1 MALKEPSGRIAILTA
16 TGKNYEFF
24 YDVNSETA
32 WGIRLTSGYNL
43 TTTPS
48 TFTSQHALKTFIE
61 KPSRI
66 KFRHTFLGTD
76 EFYNVTATV
85 QNDVTNPSRQ
95 AVALVEQLILISD
108 VHIELPYAA
117 ETTTVSDNTTL
128 PGCPVDQYN
137 FCMLTVPPA
146 GPTATSIIATTMA
159 QDFFSIPIR
168 YADNY
173 LSAGPIPDGLP
184 ENSYMVEIIAR
195 AYDQVGAFADII
207 TSIRV
212 DPANQQ
218 DVTNIL
224 VNATSETGIVNNLF
238 VGADIKIAPVAKV
251 LGKFLNEEADSAPS
265 DQEIIAT
272 TMATNMSEADRLA
285 MEQQLIAERGEAKVR
300 RTETRAAMLD
310 GFKRIKAPSLEAVQN
325 TAAALSEL
333 TKKQDELSET
343 AQGKEIYTKVEA
355 QTDNL
360 IKTISAYKVVG
371 EKDAILESPK
381 LNITLRKRL
390 TIDMND
396 KPLLEVGGFSSLL
409 MPKSQSIFGD
419 TGNET
424 TFFVATEA
432 LRMTNNPFTWT
443 DTTAGSAQKISSDVV
458 SLRYRNDSGLEVPVQ
473 DNSQMFDIFVDR
485 TNFDTS
491 VNIVRNVTRA
501 WDQSMVIHSV
511 DIENTGSLHIKL
523 EQILNITDMIDYIE
537 EMFANIANNTN
548 DTQTEFAL
556 ELKPVEWYVFVKAN
570 EPPTTTD
577 YDFNCT
583 LPLSDDA
590 LAEMLSYIDAMK
602 YENDTTADR
611 SSYIHEQPDSYTC
624 FFTNNFLSINETTKF
639 YIGIK
644 HLVMNMS
651 EDHPL
656 YWHYYSTEPPTTTP
670 PTTTPKIYTTTCTT
684 FSGDYDKGDIKD
696 WLNSF
701 EKEKRWGGN
710 GGGGGGGG
718 GGDGG
723 GGDGGGGG
731 GGTKIVCTT
740 YPNTKTPKVKKPK
753 TTKPPP
759 EPAYK
764 QAVYRLSI
772 FSAYCIWWDR
782 MVDQWSNEGCEVGP
796 LSSPDRIHC
805 LSSHLTSFA
814 AGFAVP
820 MNTIDLNDSAFTK
833 LDENPIIFCTMVS
846 LMCLYML
853 MCIWARKRDLMDKI
867 MAGSSPL
874 PDNDPRDK
882 YLYEIQVFTGSRK
895 GAGTTAKVS
904 FILTGEKEETSPRFL
919 ADEKRPVLQ
928 SSNIDG
934 FVMAVPK
941 PLGKLTHLRIWHDN
955 MGSNPPWYF
964 SRMQIED
971 LMTGDKYFFVCENW
985 LSLDDDDGL
994 IDRMIPVAGRAELTS
1009 FNYLFWTKTKYSLAD
1024 GHLWFSIFKRP
1035 AKSNFTRIQR
1045 LTCCLSLLFATMCTS
1060 IAFYKSDEGSNP
1072 KEYGV
1077 GPVTITPT
1085 GLYIGIVSGL
1095 ICLPINLLIVA
1106 LFRYSKPFP
1115 KKVEETLAYRFY
1127 SKFLC
1132 FACVQK
1138 KVHGMDEKQEEEE
1151 NNDMVENAKKARARE
1166 KSDLDADAVKVEL
1179 ENELEMLEKGESF
1192 DDGEDNGKNNSDR
1205 SVHPPPDKDMKKPSA
1220 ELNPIPRA
1228 LTLKK
1233 DDKKKKPFRLPY
1245 WGIYIGYVI
1254 SFCTVAVAFWATVEF
1269 GGVFGPKKSLEWLV
1283 SFFIS
1288 CFESIFFSQPIKV
1301 IIIAVIYAVFIKK
1314 PEANDDDNDKQLEP
1328 GEEWLHSHMTEEDL
1342 KNPDKRKEL
1351 EKMKT
1356 SAPLPPELDFL
1367 KTAREERAHEMA
1379 MYSLLKEIAIC
1390 VFFLYF
1396 VLMIAYTNRDPWS
1409 YNQYTTYNNM
1419 FNLGSFSPSY
1429 TVQFDQVN
1437 SIAQFWNWTQN
1448 ALLNSLYY
1456 TDWYNGD
1463 VFSDSSS
1470 LIQDKQTLLVGSAR
1484 LRQLR
1489 TIPYK
1494 CVAPLDYLIE
1504 YCRDDYSSFS
1514 EDKKD
1519 YKLNWDSL
1527 NGSDPT
1533 DIPDSLFSYS
1543 KSSDI
1548 DGYPYWGIFST
1559 YGGGGYVADLGTTMT
1574 DASTVIDTLMKNNW
1588 VDNNTRAIFIE
1599 VNLYN
1604 PNNNLFGICLYVLEF
1619 LQTGGIE
1626 PFERFFIFRLDRYSN
1641 GFMYFVMA
1649 IELITMAFV
1658 IFYTVTEV
1666 KKIRKLK
1673 TEYFKEFWNVWEL
1686 IVLAIAYGLVLVF
1699 IYRSVISVQMMK
1711 KVKENPTTFVN
1722 FFFAIVWDECC
1733 GYFIGILAFM
1743 ETLRFLRLLR
1753 FNKKV
1758 SLFTST
1764 MMYVAKPLLSFG
1776 VVFMSGF
1783 LAFSTTAYFFF
1794 NTYMFDFRTFVST
1807 LETLLSMML
1816 GKFDYEKAWTTT
1828 RVAGPIIFGMFA
1840 LCFNFILVNFFLTIV
1855 IDGFEVVKSDLSKQ
1869 SNDYEVVDHMMKKV
1883 KMLLGIDVPR
1893 KRKTG
1898 YSMDPRL
1905 NIYTY
1910 IEGKTP
1916 DQELCD
1922 ELDGKVQNM
1931 IERCNT
1937 LAEFPEDEDLEK
1949 EIQELKTKKKRK
1961 IVVGQ

>member
-1 MALKEPSGRIAILTA
+1 MG
-16 TGKNYEFF
+16 
-24 YDVNSETA
+24 
-32 WGIRLTSGYNL
+32 
-43 TTTPS
+43 
-48 TFTSQHALKTFIE
+48 
-61 KPSRI
+61 
-66 KFRHTFLGTD
+66 
-76 EFYNVTATV
+76 
-85 QNDVTNPSRQ
+85 
-95 AVALVEQLILISD
+95 
-108 VHIELPYAA
+108 
-117 ETTTVSDNTTL
+117 VS
-128 PGCPVDQYN
+128 PE
-137 FCMLTVPPA
+137 
-146 GPTATSIIATTMA
+146 
-159 QDFFSIPIR
+159 
-168 YADNY
+168 
-173 LSAGPIPDGLP
+173 DG
-184 ENSYMVEIIAR
+184 
-195 AYDQVGAFADII
+195 
-207 TSIRV
+207 
-212 DPANQQ
+212 
-218 DVTNIL
+218 
-224 VNATSETGIVNNLF
+224 TGIS
-238 VGADIKIAPVAKV
+238 VG
-251 LGKFLNEEADSAPS
+251 
-265 DQEIIAT
+265 
-272 TMATNMSEADRLA
+272 
-285 MEQQLIAERGEAKVR
+285 
-300 RTETRAAMLD
+300 
-310 GFKRIKAPSLEAVQN
+310 
-325 TAAALSEL
+325 
-333 TKKQDELSET
+333 
-343 AQGKEIYTKVEA
+343 
-355 QTDNL
+355 
-360 IKTISAYKVVG
+360 
-371 EKDAILESPK
+371 
-381 LNITLRKRL
+381 
-390 TIDMND
+390 
-396 KPLLEVGGFSSLL
+396 
-409 MPKSQSIFGD
+409 
-419 TGNET
+419 
-424 TFFVATEA
+424 
-432 LRMTNNPFTWT
+432 
-443 DTTAGSAQKISSDVV
+443 
-458 SLRYRNDSGLEVPVQ
+458 
-473 DNSQMFDIFVDR
+473 
-485 TNFDTS
+485 
-491 VNIVRNVTRA
+491 
-501 WDQSMVIHSV
+501 
-511 DIENTGSLHIKL
+511 
-523 EQILNITDMIDYIE
+523 
-537 EMFANIANNTN
+537 
-548 DTQTEFAL
+548 
-556 ELKPVEWYVFVKAN
+556 
-570 EPPTTTD
+570 
-577 YDFNCT
+577 
-583 LPLSDDA
+583 
-590 LAEMLSYIDAMK
+590 
-602 YENDTTADR
+602 
-611 SSYIHEQPDSYTC
+611 
-624 FFTNNFLSINETTKF
+624 TTKAMTHS
-639 YIGIK
+639 K
-644 HLVMNMS
+644 N
-651 EDHPL
+651 
-656 YWHYYSTEPPTTTP
+656 
-670 PTTTPKIYTTTCTT
+670 C
-684 FSGDYDKGDIKD
+684 
-696 WLNSF
+696 
-701 EKEKRWGGN
+701 
-710 GGGGGGGG
+710 
-718 GGDGG
+718 
-723 GGDGGGGG
+723 
-731 GGTKIVCTT
+731 
-740 YPNTKTPKVKKPK
+740 
-753 TTKPPP
+753 
-759 EPAYK
+759 
-764 QAVYRLSI
+764 
-772 FSAYCIWWDR
+772 
-782 MVDQWSNEGCEVGP
+782 
-796 LSSPDRIHC
+796 
-805 LSSHLTSFA
+805 
-814 AGFAVP
+814 
-820 MNTIDLNDSAFTK
+820 
-833 LDENPIIFCTMVS
+833 
-846 LMCLYML
+846 
-853 MCIWARKRDLMDKI
+853 
-867 MAGSSPL
+867 AGSSPL

-928 SSNIDG
+928 ASNIDG

-941 PLGKLTHLRIWHDN
+941 SLGKLTHLRIWHDN

-971 LMTGDKYFFVCENW
+971 LQTGDKYFFVCENW

-1045 LTCCLSLLFATMCTS
+1045 LTCCLSLLFATMVTS

-1077 GPVTITPT
+1077 GPIVVTPT
-1085 GLYIGIVSGL
+1085 GLYIGLVSGL
-1095 ICLPINLLIVA
+1095 MSLPINLLIVA
-1106 LFRYSKPFP
+1106 LFRYSKPYP
-1115 KKVEETLAYRFY
+1115 KKIEETLAYRFY

-1132 FACVQK
+1132 FACVKK
-1138 KVHGMDEKQEEEE
+1138 KVHGMDEKQKEEVK
-1151 NNDMVENAKKARARE
+1151 NNMVENAKKERTRE
-1166 KSDLDADAVKVEL
+1166 KSDLDPDAVKVEL
-1179 ENELEMLEKGESF
+1179 ENELEMLERGESF
-1192 DDGEDNGKNNSDR
+1192 EDKDDTHQNDNDR
-1205 SVHPPPDKDMKKPSA
+1205 SVHPPPNKDMKKPSA

-1228 LTLKK
+1228 LTFKK
-1233 DDKKKKPFRLPY
+1233 DDKTKKPFKLPY

-1288 CFESIFFSQPIKV
+1288 CFESIFFSQPLKV

-1396 VLMIAYTNRDPWS
+1396 VLMIAYSNRDPWS
-1409 YNQYTTYNNM
+1409 YNQYSTYNNM

-1437 SIAQFWNWTQN
+1437 SIPQFWNWTQN

-1463 VFSDSSS
+1463 VFTDSSS

-1489 TIPYK
+1489 TVPYK

-1519 YKLNWDSL
+1519 YKLKWDPL
-1527 NGSDPT
+1527 DASDPT

-1543 KSSDI
+1543 QSSDI

-1574 DASTVIDTLMKNNW
+1574 DASAVIDTLMENNW

-1673 TEYFKEFWNVWEL
+1673 KDYFKEFWNVWEL

-1711 KVKENPTTFVN
+1711 KVKDNPTTFVN

-1883 KMLLGIDVPR
+1883 KMLLG
-1893 KRKTG
+1893 KTA
-1898 YSMDPRL
+1898 
-1905 NIYTY
+1905 
-1910 IEGKTP
+1910 

-1922 ELDGKVQNM
+1922 ELDGKVQSM

-1937 LAEFPEDEDLEK
+1937 LAEFPEDEDLEN
-1949 EIQELKTKKKRK
+1949 EIQELKTKKKKK
-1961 IVVGQ
+1961 IIVA